1 MDAGTQIF
9 FSYAICLGCL
19 TALGSYNKYNNNCYR
34 YRLKNQQYYINVL
47 LSVFEMSV
55 KPHAVYVLII
65 SPSVL
70 FSETACPSV
79 FWTAALVLLQVLP
92 FSPSW
97 VSCLMNRTFPFQ
109 RWLCLVS
116 FSRMRV
122 SKSVRIVIYII
133 LILKCAPLRSRFG
146 LHSLSP
152 RCHHDALPTS
162 VGVLLLHHDCLSGT
176 RQPGEVDIHK
186 ERESNMRLSSPI

>member
-1 MDAGTQIF
+1 MPFALVAWLRWEATINITTTVTGTDWRTSSITSMF
-9 FSYAICLGCL
+9 Y
-19 TALGSYNKYNNNCYR
+19 
-34 YRLKNQQYYINVL
+34 
-47 LSVFEMSV
+47 SVFEMSV

-97 VSCLMNRTFPFQ
+97 VSCLMNRMFPFQ
-109 RWLCLVS
+109 RWLSLVS
-116 FSRMRV
+116 FLRMRI

-133 LILKCAPLRSRFG
+133 LILKCAPLRSWFG

-162 VGVLLLHHDCLSGT
+162 VGILLLHHDCLSGT

-186 ERESNMRLSSPI
+186 EKERNTRLMSPI